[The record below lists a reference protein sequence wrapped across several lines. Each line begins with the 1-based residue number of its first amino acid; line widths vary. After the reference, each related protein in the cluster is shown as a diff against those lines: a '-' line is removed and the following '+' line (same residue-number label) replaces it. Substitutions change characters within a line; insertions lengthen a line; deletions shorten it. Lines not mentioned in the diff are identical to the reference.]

1 MSEQAAQPDSI
12 FAKKVDAALKKMA
25 SDKRIKR
32 TKGQLAKML
41 GVSRGTLYNHGWPIT
56 RLDALRV
63 EERQKKES
71 PPKRS
76 DTTHTFNQEKSDAE
90 LYRWK
95 HKCDALRAENDVLK
109 DRIEEL
115 RKKLRKRGG
124 PDDVDNI
131 ISFPTAPKSN

>member
-1 MSEQAAQPDSI
+1 VSEQSAQPDSI
-12 FAKKVDAALKKMA
+12 FANKVDAALKKMA

-56 RLDALRV
+56 RLEAFCL
-63 EERQKKES
+63 EEKQKES

-76 DTTHTFNQEKSDAE
+76 DITHTFNQEKSDAE

-95 HKCDALRAENDVLK
+95 HKCDALKVENEVLK
-109 DRIEEL
+109 ARIEEL
-115 RKKLRKRGG
+115 RKKLLKRGG
-124 PDDVDNI
+124 PDEGDNI
-131 ISFPTAPKSN
+131 ISFPTSSKSD